1 MLYSVIHKI
10 SLLAIKL
17 FFNQIT
23 LQNKEMVPANG
34 PVIFVANHPNF
45 FMDPLIVGS
54 LSPRKLHFFAK
65 STLFNTP
72 IKNWI
77 LSRLPLVPVY
87 RKLDDEKNMNKNQD
101 SFNTGYEILENN
113 GAFLIFPEGVSMGKR
128 ILEKIKTGAA
138 RIGLEAESK
147 NDFDLNISII
157 PIGLSYSDMV
167 RFRSNI
173 MIRYGRPIKLK
184 EFEEDYK
191 NNSKETVKKV
201 TGIIESSLN
210 SLTNYIETDEIED
223 IVEGLELIYKME
235 LMTEL
240 GMELDD
246 KNDDFITTKIM
257 TDAVQWYKDNEPSLV
272 IKFRERL
279 NNYIG
284 LLKQLDIRDE
294 FLDPARQEKIKWG
307 KTRTILFLII
317 GSPLFLWGVITSYL
331 PYRLPR
337 LIIAKKNLGGPAPE
351 NAQEASWKLMYGFIL
366 FLIFYTIETIIFWHL
381 TNDLVLV
388 SVFILSLIPSGNFAL
403 YYSKNIRI
411 YKQHVNFLSIFYRQR
426 TIIFTIIQKRMELIQ
441 FIEELKNQYLEIVEK
456 D

>member
-1 MLYSVIHKI
+1 MLYSFIHKI

-17 FFNQIT
+17 FFNQIS
-23 LQNKEMVPANG
+23 LQNKETVPTTD

-45 FMDPLIVGS
+45 FMDPLIIGS

-77 LSRLPLVPVY
+77 LSRLPFVPVY
-87 RKLDDEKNMNKNQD
+87 RKIDDEKNMNKNQD
-101 SFNTGYEILENN
+101 SFNRGYKILEDN
-113 GAFLIFPEGVSMGKR
+113 GAFLIFPEGISMGKR
-128 ILEKIKTGAA
+128 VLEKIKTGAA

-147 NDFDLNISII
+147 NDFGLNISII

-173 MIRYGRPIKLK
+173 MIRYGRPINLK
-184 EFEEDYK
+184 EFEQEYK
-191 NNSKETVKKV
+191 NNSIDAVKKV

-279 NNYIG
+279 TDYIA

-294 FLDPARQEKIKWG
+294 FLDPARQEKRQWG

-317 GSPLFLWGVITSYL
+317 GSPLFFWGVLTNYL

-337 LIIAKKNLGGPAPE
+337 LIISKKELGGPAPV
-351 NAQEASWKLMYGFIL
+351 NAQEASWKLMYGFI
-366 FLIFYTIETIIFWHL
+366 FFVIYYIIETIIFWHL
-381 TNDLVLV
+381 TNDVILVLI
-388 SVFILSLIPSGNFAL
+388 FILTLIPSGNFAL
-403 YYSKNIRI
+403 YYSKNIKI
-411 YKQHVNFLSIFYRQR
+411 YRQHVKFLSIFYNKR
-426 TIIFTIIQKRMELIQ
+426 TIIFSIIQQRMELIQ
-441 FIEELKNQYLEIVEK
+441 FIEELKNKYLKTIE
-456 D
+456 